1 MRKKR
6 GSMASQGSKM
16 NSSYRCDQSEL
27 LANSVHSGPINID
40 IGTSNNSALVTEED
54 IYKDQEPIMNHEF
67 RNSNSDRL
75 DQFNASL

>member
-1 MRKKR
+1 
-6 GSMASQGSKM
+6 MASQGSKV
-16 NSSYRCDQSEL
+16 NSSYRCDQSDL

-40 IGTSNNSALVTEED
+40 IGTSNTSALVTEED